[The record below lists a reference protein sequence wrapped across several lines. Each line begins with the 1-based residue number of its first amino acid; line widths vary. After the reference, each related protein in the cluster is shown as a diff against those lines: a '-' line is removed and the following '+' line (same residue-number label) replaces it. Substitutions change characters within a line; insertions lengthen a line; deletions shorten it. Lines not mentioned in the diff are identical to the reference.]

1 MTAVQEIL
9 SNPIYNL
16 GDFLGL
22 GAMIFPILMGIFLL
36 FLLFIG
42 IPVAVSLAASG
53 FLFAYL
59 SGNFSL
65 FNLLPIRIFGVV
77 NNQTLMSVPL
87 FVFMGVMLERS
98 RMAEE
103 LLDVIGHAAGGLRGG
118 MGLAIILIGVLMGA
132 STGIV
137 GATVVTL
144 GLLTLPVF
152 LRRGYSKGLACG
164 TICASGTLGQIIP
177 PSLVLILL
185 SDILGT
191 GLGTLF
197 AAAMIPGLMLAG
209 LYAVYMLG
217 VGWLRPDMAPAIPE
231 EERAQMS
238 RSMLI
243 KKLFL
248 VVLPPISLI
257 FAVLGS
263 IIAGV
268 AAPTEAASMGGI
280 GSIII
285 TFLGRRLTKKVII
298 ETVQGTLRIS
308 AMVFFILISAQA
320 FSLAFRGLNGDELIE
335 MMFQFVPG
343 GVTADI
349 IFVLFMLFLLGFF
362 LEWIEICYIVLP
374 LFWPILSKNGVDPVW
389 FAILAGVNLQ
399 TSFLTPPVGW
409 ALFFL
414 KGVAPPEVSSKDIYV
429 GIIPFVLLQ
438 IIGLVLL
445 FLYPSIATW
454 LPNAIGW

>member
-1 MTAVQEIL
+1 MDPV
-9 SNPIYNL
+9 
-16 GDFLGL
+16 FLGELLSGLMFVGVIGMLML
-22 GAMIFPILMGIFLL
+22 GF
-36 FLLFIG
+36 
-42 IPVAVSLAASG
+42 PVAFTLAGTSI
-53 FLFAYL
+53 LFAL
-59 SGNFSL
+59 AGASLGVFDFS
-65 FNLLPIRIFGVV
+65 N
-77 NNQTLMSVPL
+77 MSALAGRYTGYMTNEVLVAVPL
-87 FVFMGVMLERS
+87 FIFMGVMLERS
-98 RMAEE
+98 QIAEQ
-103 LLDVIGHAAGGLRGG
+103 LLTTMGKLFGNMRGGLGISVIIVG
-118 MGLAIILIGVLMGA
+118 ALLAA

-152 LRRGYSKGLACG
+152 LRRGYSKSLACG

-197 AAAMIPGLMLAG
+197 AAAMIPGLLLAG
-209 LYAVYMLG
+209 LYAIYMLAI
-217 VGWLRPDMAPAIPE
+217 GWFRPDMAPAIPA
-231 EERAQMS
+231 EERDAMS
-238 RSMLI
+238 RQELI
-243 KKLFL
+243 KKLFF
-248 VVLPPISLI
+248 VVLPPIFLI

-263 IIAGV
+263 IIGGI

-280 GSIII
+280 GSILIAY
-285 TFLGRRLTKKVII
+285 LGKRLTKKVVI

-308 AMVFFILISAQA
+308 AMVFFILIAAQA

-335 MMFQFVPG
+335 MLFQFVPG
-343 GVTADI
+343 GVTSDI
-349 IFVLFMLFLLGFF
+349 IFVLLMLFLLGFF

-374 LFWPILSKNGVDPVW
+374 LFWPILDKSGVDPVW

-414 KGVAPPEVSSKDIYV
+414 KGVAPPEVTSKDIYV
-429 GIIPFVLLQ
+429 GVMPFVALQ
-438 IIGLVLL
+438 LVGLVLL

-454 LPNAIGW
+454 LPKAIGW

>member
-1 MTAVQEIL
+1 VQELIGNL
-9 SNPIYNL
+9 IYSF
-16 GDFLGL
+16 GDLVGL
-22 GAMIFPILMGIFLL
+22 GEMIFPVLMGLFLFFLL
-36 FLLFIG
+36 FLG
-42 IPVAVSLAASG
+42 IPVAVALATSG
-53 FLFAYL
+53 FLFASL
-59 SGNFSL
+59 AGEFSL

-77 NNQTLMSVPL
+77 DNQTLMAIPL

-98 RMAEE
+98 HMAED
-103 LLDVIGHAAGGLRGG
+103 LLDVIGHAAGGLHGG
-118 MGLAIILIGVLMGA
+118 MGLAIIIVGVLMGA

-152 LRRGYSKGLACG
+152 LRRGYSKSLACG

-197 AAAMIPGLMLAG
+197 AAAMIPGLLLAG
-209 LYAVYMLG
+209 LYAIYMLG
-217 VGWLRPDMAPAIPE
+217 IGWLRPDMAPAIPRD
-231 EERAQMS
+231 ERD
-238 RSMLI
+238 SMPRQVLI
-243 KKLFL
+243 KKLFV
-248 VVLPPISLI
+248 VVLPPIFLI

-263 IIAGV
+263 IIGGI

-280 GSIII
+280 GSILIAFI
-285 TFLGRRLTKKVII
+285 GKRLTKEVII
-298 ETVQGTLRIS
+298 ETVQGTMRIS
-308 AMVFFILISAQA
+308 AMVFFILICAQA
-320 FSLAFRGLNGDELIE
+320 FSLAFRGLNGDELILIL
-335 MMFQFVPG
+335 FQYVPG
-343 GVTADI
+343 GVTADLV
-349 IFVLFMLFLLGFF
+349 FVLVMLFLLGFF

-374 LFWPILSKNGVDPVW
+374 LFWPVLDKSGVDPVW
-389 FAILAGVNLQ
+389 FAILAGVVLQ

-429 GIIPFVLLQ
+429 GVMPFVALQ
-438 IIGLVLL
+438 LVGLVLL
-445 FLYPSIATW
+445 FLYPEIATW
-454 LPNAIGW
+454 LPKAIGW